1 MKKFITKKNIRTVSA
16 KTSARGRKIMAS
28 TDMSADEMWDYL
40 LEEIGVSE
48 ETLQVVTDINGYS
61 EQTMCDILYA
71 VTGYHSFEQLEEE

>member
-16 KTSARGRKIMAS
+16 RGRKIMAS
-28 TDMSADEMWDYL
+28 ADMSADEMWDYL
-40 LEEIGVSE
+40 LEQIGVSE